1 MCGPPRK
8 NPGAEATAA
17 LARKIIQDRPNAIVL
32 ALGDNAY
39 NSGKFDEYREHY
51 TPSWGQAD
59 LLGRT
64 WSCPGNHDYPTAA
77 ATPYFQYF
85 GEARAGTP
93 KRSYFSLELPE
104 AGWHLVSLNSE

>member
-1 MCGPPRK
+1 MCGPAKK
-8 NPGAEATAA
+8 NPGAAATAD
-17 LARKIIQDRPNAIVL
+17 LARRQIALNPGAMIL

-39 NSGKFDEYREHY
+39 NRGRPDEYRDHY

-64 WSCPGNHDYPTAA
+64 WSCPGNHDYRTAGAA
-77 ATPYFQYF
+77 AYFQYF

-93 KRSYFSLELPE
+93 RRSYYSVPRPV
-104 AGWHLVSLNSE
+104 GT